1 MALYRFWAIARHGS
15 NLLRLRHLYPLR
27 RCAILGKRHLSPN
40 DSSTGNAWAASGCG
54 DNAEMSSGDKAAIY
68 AFLTIILMGII
79 IFVVAISLA
88 N

>member
-1 MALYRFWAIARHGS
+1 
-15 NLLRLRHLYPLR
+15 
-27 RCAILGKRHLSPN
+27 
-40 DSSTGNAWAASGCG
+40 
-54 DNAEMSSGDKAAIY
+54 MSSGDKAAIY